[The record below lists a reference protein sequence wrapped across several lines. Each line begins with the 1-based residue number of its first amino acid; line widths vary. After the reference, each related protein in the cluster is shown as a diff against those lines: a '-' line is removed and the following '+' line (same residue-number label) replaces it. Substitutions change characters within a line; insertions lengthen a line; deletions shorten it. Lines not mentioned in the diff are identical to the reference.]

1 VDEGVLLC
9 SAFPVKLKRAADVL
23 PVFALFLLP
32 VGFALA
38 LKIKLAK
45 K

>member
-1 VDEGVLLC
+1 MLLC
-9 SAFPVKLKRAADVL
+9 SAFPVKLRREVDVL